1 MKDSLFFVYFT
12 CEVMP
17 QFIFHKETEIPFPI
31 SRISEKA
38 NVIWERKKR
47 RNTKVAAELSNES
60 DCSFPHLH
68 LCIIYS
74 KLVSPQHLIAQK
86 IHPFSWG
93 HYSRS
98 MDSRQADVT
107 LNKMPPSAAPSFTM
121 QSFDIKQTHE
131 GRKLCRIQP
140 IIIMEK
146 LFLYFSDITDLVE
159 LIGRIFYS
167 KVGFFIFIKVSE
179 MHLLYV

>member
-1 MKDSLFFVYFT
+1 MKDSLFLFFT
-12 CEVMP
+12 CEVMA
-17 QFIFHKETEIPFPI
+17 QFIFPQGGPDPI
-31 SRISEKA
+31 SNKQNFRKSKCYMG
-38 NVIWERKKR
+38 ERKKR
-47 RNTKVAAELSNES
+47 RNNTKVAAELSNES

-167 KVGFFIFIKVSE
+167 KVGFFILSK
-179 MHLLYV
+179 

>member
-1 MKDSLFFVYFT
+1 MSMFLRRSRKGFDVYSSLNARIKLGRNLSRKILYFS
-12 CEVMP
+12 
-17 QFIFHKETEIPFPI
+17 FILLVKLWLNSFFHKETEIPFPI

-38 NVIWERKKR
+38 NVIWGRKKR
-47 RNTKVAAELSNES
+47 RNKTKVAAELSNES

-121 QSFDIKQTHE
+121 QSFDIKQTH
-131 GRKLCRIQP
+131 
-140 IIIMEK
+140 
-146 LFLYFSDITDLVE
+146 F
-159 LIGRIFYS
+159 
-167 KVGFFIFIKVSE
+167 
-179 MHLLYV
+179 